1 MANVS
6 NVDYGEDNDTGGLED
21 RKAHYKAHQ
30 AARGPTTDQY
40 RDKLTALSDTLDFA
54 VDRAK
59 PRPKYNV
66 VSTNANP
73 VQFGAGSGRHSAGG
87 LGGK

>member
-1 MANVS
+1 MAKIS
-6 NVDYGEDNDTGGLED
+6 NVDYGEDNDTGGLSE

-30 AARGPTTDQY
+30 AS
-40 RDKLTALSDTLDFA
+40 KLTAMSDTLDFA

-73 VQFGAGSGRHSAGG
+73 IQFE
-87 LGGK
+87 LYGKDFSDASVR